1 MTLRLPPTSRALKTL
16 LAALIG
22 IGSGLVA
29 VRIGMPL
36 PWMLGP
42 MLGCGAAALAGAPV
56 FGPTSLR
63 PVVMPVIGVMLGASF
78 HPGLFAHAGEWIGT
92 LLLLAAFLVVA
103 TAATF
108 AFYRLVG
115 GYSAVDAFFCAA
127 PGGLNEMVLL
137 GGAAGGDERRIA
149 LAMNQDVAYVSTM
162 HVARIVLVIF
172 GMSVVFRRIG
182 HRLTAA
188 APPRR

>member
-29 VRIGMPL
+29 ARIGMPL

-92 LLLLAAFLVVA
+92 LLLLPAFLVVA

-115 GYSAVDAFFCAA
+115 GYRGSM
-127 PGGLNEMVLL
+127 P
-137 GGAAGGDERRIA
+137 
-149 LAMNQDVAYVSTM
+149 S
-162 HVARIVLVIF
+162 
-172 GMSVVFRRIG
+172 S
-182 HRLTAA
+182 
-188 APPRR
+188 APPRASSTRWSSSAGRPAATRGGSRSP